1 MQIKKL
7 TPSRKIIVMIG
18 LIVALALAEVE
29 RAEEAQDSPNS
40 LKDFVF
46 LPGSAVLVDQGYIL
60 ALFENWRNGL
70 YAVVVFAADCN
81 QAGCTIGDLISCSI
95 FDPEGANAE
104 DTDDFLRIKGR
115 KILQTQRFDEGAFL
129 TLA

>member
-1 MQIKKL
+1 MLIRKL

-18 LIVALALAEVE
+18 LIVALALAEVG
-29 RAEEAQDSPNS
+29 RAEEANS

-70 YAVVVFAADCN
+70 YAVVVFAADCD
-81 QAGCTIGDLISCSI
+81 QAGCTVGDLISCSI
-95 FDPEGANAE
+95 FDPEGADAE
-104 DTDDFLRIKGR
+104 ATDNFLRIKGQ
-115 KILQTQRFDEGAFL
+115 KIPQTHRFPQGAFL